1 MGPTQLSYEEKADSS
16 GDALADSSDDLSDD
30 LSADNYPHGLHL
42 IALVVSVCTS
52 IFLIALDQTIVGTAI
67 PKITDEFK
75 SLSEQSWYGAAYS
88 MTLGGF
94 QSSWGKAFKYF
105 SIKFTFLLCLFIFE
119 VGSLI
124 CGVAPNSVVLIVGRA
139 ISGVGGAGIVTG
151 GTTIIAFCVE
161 PKKRPIYMGIIG
173 VTYAFAAVA
182 GPLVGGAFSDR
193 VTWRWCFYINLPIGG
208 VVIAGI
214 QFFFHLSAAAKPLK
228 ASTVE
233 KIIHMDPVG
242 IVLAMGSII
251 CFILGFQYAGVTYA
265 WNSSQVIGLIIGFA
279 ALMGA
284 LGIWEAYM
292 GERAMLVPRLL
303 KQRALWAPS
312 TFQFFFAGTY
322 FLLLYYLPLYF
333 QSILGHDAVGSGVDN
348 LAMVIAVGIFVL
360 AGGITVSAT
369 GHAVP
374 FMALGAAIS
383 MVACGL
389 FYNMDIDTSTA
400 KWIGYQILSGAA
412 IAFPYQNCL
421 NVVHANVDAE
431 DISTASAILYFFQ
444 TLGGA
449 FSLSGAQAGF
459 VNRAISTLAI
469 SAPSVDPE
477 VLIATGAAEL
487 RQVFSPDQMPGILMA
502 YMAGIKA
509 AFAVAIGM
517 AGFSFLLSLLCPWKK
532 VHVRGM
538 DIGMA

>member
-1 MGPTQLSYEEKADSS
+1 MRQL
-16 GDALADSSDDLSDD
+16 
-30 LSADNYPHGLHL
+30 
-42 IALVVSVCTS
+42 
-52 IFLIALDQTIVGTAI
+52 
-67 PKITDEFK
+67 
-75 SLSEQSWYGAAYS
+75 YGA
-88 MTLGGF
+88 
-94 QSSWGKAFKYF
+94 
-105 SIKFTFLLCLFIFE
+105 CD
-119 VGSLI
+119 GS
-124 CGVAPNSVVLIVGRA
+124 GPRVRVV
-139 ISGVGGAGIVTG
+139 VTR
-151 GTTIIAFCVE
+151 I
-161 PKKRPIYMGIIG
+161 
-173 VTYAFAAVA
+173 
-182 GPLVGGAFSDR
+182 D
-193 VTWRWCFYINLPIGG
+193 
-208 VVIAGI
+208 
-214 QFFFHLSAAAKPLK
+214 
-228 ASTVE
+228 
-233 KIIHMDPVG
+233 
-242 IVLAMGSII
+242 
-251 CFILGFQYAGVTYA
+251 
-265 WNSSQVIGLIIGFA
+265 SQAIGLIIGFA

-284 LGIWEAYM
+284 LGLWEAYM
-292 GERAMLVPRLL
+292 GECAMLVPRLL

-322 FLLLYYLPLYF
+322 FLVLYYLPLYF
-333 QSILGHDAVGSGVDN
+333 QSIVGHDAVGSGVDN

-360 AGGITVSAT
+360 AGGIRVSAT

-374 FMALGAAIS
+374 FMALGAAVS

-389 FYNMDIDTSTA
+389 FYMDVDTSAA

-444 TLGGA
+444 TLDA

-487 RQVFSPDQMPGILMA
+487 RRVFSPDQMPGIVVA

-509 AFAVAIGM
+509 SFAVAIGM

-532 VHVRGM
+532 VHVKGM